1 MNLLRKAANWIG
13 GVRRPRRGTKSRG
26 VAATELAVCLPI
38 VVLIVIATIEAC
50 SAIFL
55 KQSLTVAAYEGVR
68 TALAERQVSGSV
80 QKACDQI
87 LTDRKVR
94 GSTVTISPANIA
106 ALQPGDFVNV
116 TVSAPCDSNS
126 VVPTTFYRG
135 RTLTATASM
144 MVEN

>member
-1 MNLLRKAANWIG
+1 MNLLTKARNSVG
-13 GVRRPRRGTKSRG
+13 GVRRLRQGPKSRG
-26 VAATELAVCLPI
+26 VAATELAVCLP
-38 VVLIVIATIEAC
+38 VLVLIVIATIEAC
-50 SAIFL
+50 SAMFL

-80 QKACDQI
+80 QKACNQV

-106 ALQPGDFVNV
+106 SLQPGDFINV
-116 TVSAPCDSNS
+116 TVTAPCDSNS

-135 RTLTATASM
+135 RTLSATASM